1 MEYYT
6 DLGKPNKVILLVVGA
21 FRGGLRPLRKKN
33 FLKLEKKNMRTKM
46 LPLSLRGGGKA
57 LVAMPLKK
65 KFGFPKRSENLTI
78 NLLNN

>member
-33 FLKLEKKNMRTKM
+33 FLKLEKKDSGKNARC
-46 LPLSLRGGGKA
+46 GGG
-57 LVAMPLKK
+57 VRP
-65 KFGFPKRSENLTI
+65 
-78 NLLNN
+78 